1 MLTGRHFTCQCV
13 TAQPFICRRRANPR
27 GGGDS
32 CGSSRSAPGR
42 ACQVTIC
49 DAQGAQRIDKSGRS
63 APQPGGVTRFVT
75 TPARAIQAL
84 RCVPCSAHG
93 QAASKQQKPRL
104 MGGIRFQRLLDRRWM
119 PSGMGVSSDNPDR
132 GSLRT
137 GLRWPQPQAQG
148 HVQGLLP
155 RESTAGLIPAASS
168 AGTGWQLA
176 GQADRAQ
183 PPGRR
188 SGDQW
193 RPGSCE
199 RGCCETRRFRTTECA
214 RLTNPPPRAARVR
227 ACGG

>member
-1 MLTGRHFTCQCV
+1 MGASPHALLVCSPRASG
-13 TAQPFICRRRANPR
+13 RRAAFRALCHAWGPCR
-27 GGGDS
+27 
-32 CGSSRSAPGR
+32 GR
-42 ACQVTIC
+42 AVTIC
-49 DAQGAQRIDKSGRS
+49 DTQGAQRADKSGRS

-104 MGGIRFQRLLDRRWM
+104 MGSIRFQRLMDRRWM
-119 PSGMGVSSDNPDR
+119 PSGMGVSSDNPDS

-155 RESTAGLIPAASS
+155 REYTAGLIPAASS
-168 AGTGWQLA
+168 AGTGWRLA
-176 GQADRAQ
+176 GQAGRAQ